1 MSESIGVI
9 VLAAG
14 QGSRFR
20 QVAGADKDKLL
31 ADCTGRDGAVRSVIE
46 HTLVNLPVALDKR
59 VLVTTADRPQVVRM
73 AQAYGCEIVL
83 IESTGMGDSIA
94 AGVAACQQLDGWLMV
109 LGDMPF
115 ILQSSIGQVV
125 AGISA
130 DSISVPVQDGEY
142 GHPVGFGR
150 DFAAGLMA
158 LSGDR
163 GAKPLFAQGR
173 VVEVTVDDPGVLWD
187 VDVPQALVFK

>member
-20 QVAGADKDKLL
+20 QVAGTDKDKLL
-31 ADCTGRDGAVRSVIE
+31 ADCSGRDGAARSVIE
-46 HTLVNLPVALDKR
+46 HVLVNLPANAGKR
-59 VLVTTADRPQVVRM
+59 VLVTTADRPQVIRM

-83 IESTGMGDSIA
+83 IESVGMGDSIA
-94 AGVAACQQLDGWLMV
+94 AGVSACAQLDGWLMV

-115 ILQSSIGQVV
+115 ILPSSIEKVL
-125 AGISA
+125 AGIRS
-130 DSISVPVQDGEY
+130 DSVSVPVQDGEY

-163 GAKPLFAQGR
+163 GAKPLFAKGR
-173 VVEVTVDDPGVLWD
+173 VVEVAVDDPGVLWD
-187 VDVPQALVFK
+187 VDVPERLVFK